1 MSRDGSLESDANKT
15 SRVIPQRDDLRL
27 PLRQVN
33 RIFSN
38 TNIQAILD
46 SFVLGVPKYF
56 GEGFLQCASGD
67 AMTRRLLFSVE

>member
-1 MSRDGSLESDANKT
+1 MTTQIAWNLTQTKPPGLKT
-15 SRVIPQRDDLRL
+15 SVTSGTYM
-27 PLRQVN
+27 N
-33 RIFSN
+33 RIFILN
-38 TNIQAILD
+38 YTQVILD